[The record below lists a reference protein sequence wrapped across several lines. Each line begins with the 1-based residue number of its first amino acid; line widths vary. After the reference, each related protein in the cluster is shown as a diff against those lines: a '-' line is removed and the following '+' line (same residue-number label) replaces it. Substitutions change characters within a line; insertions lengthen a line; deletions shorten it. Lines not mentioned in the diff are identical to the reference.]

1 MRFPSA
7 IFKGVELSLIH
18 ISLAV
23 QIRTDGTVI
32 ARAPL
37 RMPKD
42 RILCF
47 LSEKA
52 SWIRM
57 QQGKMQEREKMRQQA
72 RIHLDA
78 AQEKELRERAKS
90 VLAQRTAYFARQV
103 GVTYG
108 RITVR
113 DQKTRWG
120 SCSQTGNLNF
130 NFRLILAPL
139 EVLDYVVV
147 HELCH
152 RRQMNHSTQ
161 FWQEVA
167 QVLPDYRKRKAWLTA
182 VSYTHLDVYKRQTV
196 DGADYWQ
203 KMFQITIPLVRPS
216 LTVSTVLNII
226 YVFNSFPIIW
236 TITKGCLLYTYR
248 CV

>member
-1 MRFPSA
+1 MP
-7 IFKGVELSLIH
+7 KEELVKIAGLSVLLVR
-18 ISLAV
+18 SSRKTLAV

-120 SCSQTGNLNF
+120 SCSSRGTLSF
-130 NFRLILAPL
+130 NYRLIYGPAGP
-139 EVLDYVVV
+139 LDYVVV

-152 RRQMNHSTQ
+152 LTHMNHSKD
-161 FWQEVA
+161 FWNMVEHIM
-167 QVLPDYRKRKAWLTA
+167 PDYRIYKQWLREHGQELTLT
-182 VSYTHLDVYKRQTV
+182 THLKKQ
-196 DGADYWQ
+196 G
-203 KMFQITIPLVRPS
+203 IPIRL
-216 LTVSTVLNII
+216 
-226 YVFNSFPIIW
+226 
-236 TITKGCLLYTYR
+236 G
-248 CV
+248 

>member
-1 MRFPSA
+1 MP
-7 IFKGVELSLIH
+7 KEELVKIAGLSVLLVR
-18 ISLAV
+18 SSRKTLAV

-57 QQGKMQEREKMRQQA
+57 QQGRMQEREKMRQQA

-90 VLAQRTAYFARQV
+90 VLAQRTAYFARQI

-108 RITVR
+108 KITVR

-130 NFRLILAPL
+130 NFRLILAPS

-167 QVLPDYRKRKAWLTA
+167 QVLPDYRKRKAWLTENGWR
-182 VSYTHLDVYKRQTV
+182 LM
-196 DGADYWQ
+196 G
-203 KMFQITIPLVRPS
+203 
-216 LTVSTVLNII
+216 
-226 YVFNSFPIIW
+226 
-236 TITKGCLLYTYR
+236 
-248 CV
+248 

>member
-1 MRFPSA
+1 MP
-7 IFKGVELSLIH
+7 KEELVKIAGLSVLLVR
-18 ISLAV
+18 SSRKTLAV

-90 VLAQRTAYFARQV
+90 VLAQRTAYFARQI

-130 NFRLILAPL
+130 NFRLILAPS

-152 RRQMNHSTQ
+152 RRQMNQSTQ

-167 QVLPDYRKRKAWLTA
+167 QVLPDYRKRKAWLTENGWR
-182 VSYTHLDVYKRQTV
+182 LM
-196 DGADYWQ
+196 G
-203 KMFQITIPLVRPS
+203 
-216 LTVSTVLNII
+216 
-226 YVFNSFPIIW
+226 
-236 TITKGCLLYTYR
+236 
-248 CV
+248 

>member
-1 MRFPSA
+1 MP
-7 IFKGVELSLIH
+7 KEELVKIAGLSVLLVR
-18 ISLAV
+18 SSRKTLAV
-23 QIRTDGTVI
+23 QIRADGTVI

-57 QQGKMQEREKMRQQA
+57 QQGKMQERENMRQQA

-90 VLAQRTAYFARQV
+90 VLAQRTAYFARQI

-130 NFRLILAPL
+130 NFRLILAPP

-152 RRQMNHSTQ
+152 RRQMNHSAQ

-167 QVLPDYRKRKAWLTA
+167 QVLPDYRKRKAWLTENGWR
-182 VSYTHLDVYKRQTV
+182 LM
-196 DGADYWQ
+196 G
-203 KMFQITIPLVRPS
+203 
-216 LTVSTVLNII
+216 
-226 YVFNSFPIIW
+226 
-236 TITKGCLLYTYR
+236 
-248 CV
+248 

>member
-1 MRFPSA
+1 MP
-7 IFKGVELSLIH
+7 KEELVKIAGLSVLLVR
-18 ISLAV
+18 SSRKTLAV
-23 QIRTDGTVI
+23 QIRADGTVI

-57 QQGKMQEREKMRQQA
+57 QQGRMQEREKMRQQA

-90 VLAQRTAYFARQV
+90 VLAQRTAHFARQI

-152 RRQMNHSTQ
+152 RRQMNHSAQ

-167 QVLPDYRKRKAWLTA
+167 QVLPDYRKRKAWLTENGWR
-182 VSYTHLDVYKRQTV
+182 LM
-196 DGADYWQ
+196 G
-203 KMFQITIPLVRPS
+203 
-216 LTVSTVLNII
+216 
-226 YVFNSFPIIW
+226 
-236 TITKGCLLYTYR
+236 
-248 CV
+248 

>member
-1 MRFPSA
+1 MPKEEFVKIA
-7 IFKGVELSLIH
+7 GLSVLLVR
-18 ISLAV
+18 SSRKTLAV
-23 QIRTDGTVI
+23 QIRADGTVI

-57 QQGKMQEREKMRQQA
+57 QQGIMQEREKMRQQA

-78 AQEKELRERAKS
+78 AKEKELRERAKS
-90 VLAQRTAYFARQV
+90 VLAQRTAYFARQI

-130 NFRLILAPL
+130 NFRLILAPP

-152 RRQMNHSTQ
+152 RRQMNHSAQ

-167 QVLPDYRKRKAWLTA
+167 QVLPDYRKRKAWLTENGWR
-182 VSYTHLDVYKRQTV
+182 LM
-196 DGADYWQ
+196 G
-203 KMFQITIPLVRPS
+203 
-216 LTVSTVLNII
+216 
-226 YVFNSFPIIW
+226 
-236 TITKGCLLYTYR
+236 
-248 CV
+248 

>member
-1 MRFPSA
+1 MP
-7 IFKGVELSLIH
+7 KEELVKIAGLSVLLVR
-18 ISLAV
+18 SSRKTLAV
-23 QIRTDGTVI
+23 QIRADGTVI

-42 RILCF
+42 RILYF

-57 QQGKMQEREKMRQQA
+57 QQGRMQEREKMRQQA

-130 NFRLILAPL
+130 NFRLILAPS

-152 RRQMNHSTQ
+152 RRQMNHSAQ

-167 QVLPDYRKRKAWLTA
+167 QVLPDYRKRKAWLTENGWR
-182 VSYTHLDVYKRQTV
+182 LM
-196 DGADYWQ
+196 G
-203 KMFQITIPLVRPS
+203 
-216 LTVSTVLNII
+216 
-226 YVFNSFPIIW
+226 
-236 TITKGCLLYTYR
+236 
-248 CV
+248 

>member
-1 MRFPSA
+1 MDSHA
-7 IFKGVELSLIH
+7 AGEN
-18 ISLAV
+18 A
-23 QIRTDGTVI
+23 GT
-32 ARAPL
+32 
-37 RMPKD
+37 
-42 RILCF
+42 
-47 LSEKA
+47 
-52 SWIRM
+52 
-57 QQGKMQEREKMRQQA
+57 GKHA
-72 RIHLDA
+72 AAGTYLDA

-90 VLAQRTAYFARQV
+90 VLTQRTAYFARQI

-167 QVLPDYRKRKAWLTA
+167 QVLPDYRKRKAWLTENGWR
-182 VSYTHLDVYKRQTV
+182 LM
-196 DGADYWQ
+196 G
-203 KMFQITIPLVRPS
+203 
-216 LTVSTVLNII
+216 
-226 YVFNSFPIIW
+226 
-236 TITKGCLLYTYR
+236 
-248 CV
+248 

>member
-1 MRFPSA
+1 MP
-7 IFKGVELSLIH
+7 KEELVKIAGLSVLLVR
-18 ISLAV
+18 SSRKTLAV
-23 QIRTDGTVI
+23 QIRADGTVI

-42 RILCF
+42 HILCF

-90 VLAQRTAYFARQV
+90 VLAQR
-103 GVTYG
+103 
-108 RITVR
+108 ITVR

-152 RRQMNHSTQ
+152 RRQMNHSAQ

-167 QVLPDYRKRKAWLTA
+167 QVLPDYRKRKAWLTENGWR
-182 VSYTHLDVYKRQTV
+182 LM
-196 DGADYWQ
+196 G
-203 KMFQITIPLVRPS
+203 
-216 LTVSTVLNII
+216 
-226 YVFNSFPIIW
+226 
-236 TITKGCLLYTYR
+236 
-248 CV
+248 

>member
-1 MRFPSA
+1 MPKEEFVKIA
-7 IFKGVELSLIH
+7 GLSVLLVR
-18 ISLAV
+18 SSRKTLAV
-23 QIRTDGTVI
+23 QIRADGTVI

-57 QQGKMQEREKMRQQA
+57 QQGIMQEREKMRQQA

-78 AQEKELRERAKS
+78 AQEKELRERARS
-90 VLAQRTAYFARQV
+90 VLAQRTAYFARQI

-130 NFRLILAPL
+130 NFRLILAPP

-152 RRQMNHSTQ
+152 RRQMNHSAQ

-167 QVLPDYRKRKAWLTA
+167 QVLPDYRARKAWLTENGWR
-182 VSYTHLDVYKRQTV
+182 LK
-196 DGADYWQ
+196 
-203 KMFQITIPLVRPS
+203 
-216 LTVSTVLNII
+216 
-226 YVFNSFPIIW
+226 
-236 TITKGCLLYTYR
+236 
-248 CV
+248 

>member
-1 MRFPSA
+1 MP
-7 IFKGVELSLIH
+7 KEELVKIAGLSVLLVR
-18 ISLAV
+18 SSRKTLAV
-23 QIRTDGTVI
+23 QIRADGTVI

-57 QQGKMQEREKMRQQA
+57 QQGRMQEREKMRQQA

-90 VLAQRTAYFARQV
+90 VLAQRTAYFARQI

-113 DQKTRWG
+113 DQQTRWG

-167 QVLPDYRKRKAWLTA
+167 QVLPDYRKRKAWLTENGWRLMGELCPA
-182 VSYTHLDVYKRQTV
+182 SGIK
-196 DGADYWQ
+196 
-203 KMFQITIPLVRPS
+203 
-216 LTVSTVLNII
+216 
-226 YVFNSFPIIW
+226 
-236 TITKGCLLYTYR
+236 
-248 CV
+248 

>member
-1 MRFPSA
+1 MP
-7 IFKGVELSLIH
+7 KEELVKIAGLSVLLVR
-18 ISLAV
+18 SSRKTLAV
-23 QIRTDGTVI
+23 QIRADGTVI

-42 RILCF
+42 RILYF

-57 QQGKMQEREKMRQQA
+57 QQGRMQEREDMRQQA

-152 RRQMNHSTQ
+152 RRQMNHSAQ

-167 QVLPDYRKRKAWLTA
+167 QVLPDYRKRKAWLTENGWR
-182 VSYTHLDVYKRQTV
+182 LM
-196 DGADYWQ
+196 G
-203 KMFQITIPLVRPS
+203 
-216 LTVSTVLNII
+216 
-226 YVFNSFPIIW
+226 
-236 TITKGCLLYTYR
+236 
-248 CV
+248 

>member
-1 MRFPSA
+1 MP
-7 IFKGVELSLIH
+7 KEELVKIAGLSVLLVR
-18 ISLAV
+18 SSRKTLAV
-23 QIRTDGTVI
+23 QIRADGTVI

-167 QVLPDYRKRKAWLTA
+167 QVLPDYRKRKAWLTENGWR
-182 VSYTHLDVYKRQTV
+182 LM
-196 DGADYWQ
+196 G
-203 KMFQITIPLVRPS
+203 
-216 LTVSTVLNII
+216 
-226 YVFNSFPIIW
+226 
-236 TITKGCLLYTYR
+236 
-248 CV
+248 

>member
-1 MRFPSA
+1 MPKEEFVKIA
-7 IFKGVELSLIH
+7 GLSVLLVR
-18 ISLAV
+18 SSRKTLAV
-23 QIRTDGTVI
+23 QIRADGTVI

-57 QQGKMQEREKMRQQA
+57 QQGIMQEREKMRQQA

-78 AQEKELRERAKS
+78 AQEKELRERARS
-90 VLAQRTAYFARQV
+90 VLAQRTAYFARQI

-120 SCSQTGNLNF
+120 SCSQAGNLNF
-130 NFRLILAPL
+130 NFRLILAPP

-152 RRQMNHSTQ
+152 RRQMNHSAQ

-167 QVLPDYRKRKAWLTA
+167 QVLPDYRARKAWLTENGWR
-182 VSYTHLDVYKRQTV
+182 LK
-196 DGADYWQ
+196 
-203 KMFQITIPLVRPS
+203 
-216 LTVSTVLNII
+216 
-226 YVFNSFPIIW
+226 
-236 TITKGCLLYTYR
+236 
-248 CV
+248 

>member
-1 MRFPSA
+1 MPKEEIVKIA
-7 IFKGVELSLIH
+7 GLSVLLVR
-18 ISLAV
+18 SSRKTLAV
-23 QIRTDGTVI
+23 QIRADGTVI

-72 RIHLDA
+72 CIHLDA

-130 NFRLILAPL
+130 NFRLILAPS

-152 RRQMNHSTQ
+152 RRQMNHSAQ

-167 QVLPDYRKRKAWLTA
+167 QVLPDYRERKAWLTENGWR
-182 VSYTHLDVYKRQTV
+182 LM
-196 DGADYWQ
+196 G
-203 KMFQITIPLVRPS
+203 
-216 LTVSTVLNII
+216 
-226 YVFNSFPIIW
+226 
-236 TITKGCLLYTYR
+236 
-248 CV
+248 

>member
-1 MRFPSA
+1 MPKEEIVKIA
-7 IFKGVELSLIH
+7 GLSILLVR
-18 ISLAV
+18 SSRKTLAV
-23 QIRTDGTVI
+23 QIRADGTVI

-72 RIHLDA
+72 CIHLDA

-90 VLAQRTAYFARQV
+90 VLAQRTAYFARQI

-130 NFRLILAPL
+130 NFRLILAPS

-152 RRQMNHSTQ
+152 RRQMNHSAQ

-167 QVLPDYRKRKAWLTA
+167 QVLPDYRKRKAWLTENGWR
-182 VSYTHLDVYKRQTV
+182 LM
-196 DGADYWQ
+196 G
-203 KMFQITIPLVRPS
+203 
-216 LTVSTVLNII
+216 
-226 YVFNSFPIIW
+226 
-236 TITKGCLLYTYR
+236 
-248 CV
+248 

>member
-1 MRFPSA
+1 MP
-7 IFKGVELSLIH
+7 KEELVKIAGLSVLLVR
-18 ISLAV
+18 SSRKTLAV
-23 QIRTDGTVI
+23 QIRADGTVI

-57 QQGKMQEREKMRQQA
+57 QQGRMQEREKMRQQA

-90 VLAQRTAYFARQV
+90 VLAQRTAYFARQI

-130 NFRLILAPL
+130 NFRLILAPP

-152 RRQMNHSTQ
+152 RRQMNHSAQ

-167 QVLPDYRKRKAWLTA
+167 QVLPDYRKRKAWLTENGWR
-182 VSYTHLDVYKRQTV
+182 LM
-196 DGADYWQ
+196 G
-203 KMFQITIPLVRPS
+203 
-216 LTVSTVLNII
+216 
-226 YVFNSFPIIW
+226 
-236 TITKGCLLYTYR
+236 
-248 CV
+248 

>member
-1 MRFPSA
+1 MP
-7 IFKGVELSLIH
+7 KEELVKIAGLSVLLVR
-18 ISLAV
+18 SSRKTLAV

-57 QQGKMQEREKMRQQA
+57 QQGRMQEREKMRQQA

-90 VLAQRTAYFARQV
+90 VLAQRTAYFARQI

-130 NFRLILAPL
+130 NFRLILAPS

-167 QVLPDYRKRKAWLTA
+167 QVLPDYRKRKAWLTENGWR
-182 VSYTHLDVYKRQTV
+182 LM
-196 DGADYWQ
+196 G
-203 KMFQITIPLVRPS
+203 
-216 LTVSTVLNII
+216 
-226 YVFNSFPIIW
+226 
-236 TITKGCLLYTYR
+236 
-248 CV
+248 

>member
-1 MRFPSA
+1 MP
-7 IFKGVELSLIH
+7 KEELVKIARLSVLLVR
-18 ISLAV
+18 SSRKTLAV
-23 QIRTDGTVI
+23 QIRADGTVI

-57 QQGKMQEREKMRQQA
+57 QQGRMQEREKMRQQA

-90 VLAQRTAYFARQV
+90 VLAQRTAYFARQI

-152 RRQMNHSTQ
+152 RRQMNHSAQ

-167 QVLPDYRKRKAWLTA
+167 QVLPDYRKRKAWLTENGWR
-182 VSYTHLDVYKRQTV
+182 LM
-196 DGADYWQ
+196 G
-203 KMFQITIPLVRPS
+203 
-216 LTVSTVLNII
+216 
-226 YVFNSFPIIW
+226 
-236 TITKGCLLYTYR
+236 
-248 CV
+248 

>member
-1 MRFPSA
+1 MPKEETVK
-7 IFKGVELSLIH
+7 IEGLSVLLVR
-18 ISLAV
+18 SSRKTLAV
-23 QIRTDGTVI
+23 QIRADGTVI

-57 QQGKMQEREKMRQQA
+57 QQGRMQEREKMRQQA

-90 VLAQRTAYFARQV
+90 VLAQRTAYFARQI

-139 EVLDYVVV
+139 EVLAYVVV

-167 QVLPDYRKRKAWLTA
+167 QVLPDYRKRKAWLTENGWR
-182 VSYTHLDVYKRQTV
+182 LM
-196 DGADYWQ
+196 G
-203 KMFQITIPLVRPS
+203 
-216 LTVSTVLNII
+216 
-226 YVFNSFPIIW
+226 
-236 TITKGCLLYTYR
+236 
-248 CV
+248 

>member
-1 MRFPSA
+1 MP
-7 IFKGVELSLIH
+7 KEELVKIAGLSVLLVR
-18 ISLAV
+18 SSRKTLAV
-23 QIRTDGTVI
+23 QIRADGTVI

-57 QQGKMQEREKMRQQA
+57 QQGKMQERENMRQQA
-72 RIHLDA
+72 GIHLDA

-90 VLAQRTAYFARQV
+90 VLAQRTAYFARQI

-130 NFRLILAPL
+130 NFRLILAPS

-152 RRQMNHSTQ
+152 RRQMNHSAQ

-167 QVLPDYRKRKAWLTA
+167 QVLPDYRERKAWLTENGWR
-182 VSYTHLDVYKRQTV
+182 LM
-196 DGADYWQ
+196 G
-203 KMFQITIPLVRPS
+203 
-216 LTVSTVLNII
+216 
-226 YVFNSFPIIW
+226 
-236 TITKGCLLYTYR
+236 
-248 CV
+248 

>member
-1 MRFPSA
+1 MP
-7 IFKGVELSLIH
+7 KEELVKIAGLSVLLVR
-18 ISLAV
+18 SSRKTLAV
-23 QIRTDGTVI
+23 QIRADGTVI

-90 VLAQRTAYFARQV
+90 VLAQRTAYFARQI

-167 QVLPDYRKRKAWLTA
+167 QVLPDYRKRKAWLTENGWRLMGELCPA
-182 VSYTHLDVYKRQTV
+182 SGIK
-196 DGADYWQ
+196 
-203 KMFQITIPLVRPS
+203 
-216 LTVSTVLNII
+216 
-226 YVFNSFPIIW
+226 
-236 TITKGCLLYTYR
+236 
-248 CV
+248 

>member
-1 MRFPSA
+1 MP
-7 IFKGVELSLIH
+7 KEELVKIAGLSVLLVR
-18 ISLAV
+18 SSRKTLAV
-23 QIRTDGTVI
+23 QIRADGTVI

-130 NFRLILAPL
+130 NFRLILAPS

-167 QVLPDYRKRKAWLTA
+167 QVLPDYRKRKAWLTENGWR
-182 VSYTHLDVYKRQTV
+182 LM
-196 DGADYWQ
+196 G
-203 KMFQITIPLVRPS
+203 
-216 LTVSTVLNII
+216 
-226 YVFNSFPIIW
+226 
-236 TITKGCLLYTYR
+236 
-248 CV
+248 

>member
-1 MRFPSA
+1 MP
-7 IFKGVELSLIH
+7 KEELVKIAGLSVLLVR
-18 ISLAV
+18 SSRKTLAV
-23 QIRTDGTVI
+23 QIRADGTVI

-42 RILCF
+42 RILYF

-57 QQGKMQEREKMRQQA
+57 QQGRMQERENMRQQA

-90 VLAQRTAYFARQV
+90 VLAQRTAYFARQI

-108 RITVR
+108 KITVR

-130 NFRLILAPL
+130 NFRLILAPP

-152 RRQMNHSTQ
+152 RRQMNHSAQ

-167 QVLPDYRKRKAWLTA
+167 QVLPDYRKRKAWLTENGWR
-182 VSYTHLDVYKRQTV
+182 LM
-196 DGADYWQ
+196 G
-203 KMFQITIPLVRPS
+203 
-216 LTVSTVLNII
+216 
-226 YVFNSFPIIW
+226 
-236 TITKGCLLYTYR
+236 
-248 CV
+248 

>member
-1 MRFPSA
+1 MP
-7 IFKGVELSLIH
+7 KEELVKIAGLSVLLVR
-18 ISLAV
+18 SSRKTLAV
-23 QIRTDGTVI
+23 QIRADGTVI

-42 RILCF
+42 RILYF

-57 QQGKMQEREKMRQQA
+57 QQGRMQERENMRQQA

-90 VLAQRTAYFARQV
+90 VLAQRTAYFARQI

-108 RITVR
+108 KITVR

-130 NFRLILAPL
+130 NFRLILAPS

-152 RRQMNHSTQ
+152 RRQMNHSAQ

-167 QVLPDYRKRKAWLTA
+167 QVLPDYRKRKAWLTENGWR
-182 VSYTHLDVYKRQTV
+182 LM
-196 DGADYWQ
+196 G
-203 KMFQITIPLVRPS
+203 
-216 LTVSTVLNII
+216 
-226 YVFNSFPIIW
+226 
-236 TITKGCLLYTYR
+236 
-248 CV
+248 

>member
-1 MRFPSA
+1 MP
-7 IFKGVELSLIH
+7 KEELVKIAGLSVLLVR
-18 ISLAV
+18 SSRKTLAV
-23 QIRTDGTVI
+23 QIRADGTVI

-57 QQGKMQEREKMRQQA
+57 QQGRMQERENMRQQA

-90 VLAQRTAYFARQV
+90 VLTQRTAYFARQI

-152 RRQMNHSTQ
+152 RRQMNHSAQ

-167 QVLPDYRKRKAWLTA
+167 QVLPDYRKRKAWLTENGWR
-182 VSYTHLDVYKRQTV
+182 LM
-196 DGADYWQ
+196 G
-203 KMFQITIPLVRPS
+203 
-216 LTVSTVLNII
+216 
-226 YVFNSFPIIW
+226 
-236 TITKGCLLYTYR
+236 
-248 CV
+248 

>member
-1 MRFPSA
+1 MQ
-7 IFKGVELSLIH
+7 KEELLKIAGLSVLLVR
-18 ISLAV
+18 SSRKTLAV

-167 QVLPDYRKRKAWLTA
+167 QVLPDYRKRKAWLTENGWR
-182 VSYTHLDVYKRQTV
+182 LM
-196 DGADYWQ
+196 G
-203 KMFQITIPLVRPS
+203 
-216 LTVSTVLNII
+216 
-226 YVFNSFPIIW
+226 
-236 TITKGCLLYTYR
+236 
-248 CV
+248 

>member
-1 MRFPSA
+1 MP
-7 IFKGVELSLIH
+7 KEELVKIAGLSVLLVR
-18 ISLAV
+18 SSRKTLAV
-23 QIRTDGTVI
+23 QIRADGTVI

-47 LSEKA
+47 VSEKA

-72 RIHLDA
+72 CIHLDA

-90 VLAQRTAYFARQV
+90 VLAQRTAYFARQI

-130 NFRLILAPL
+130 NFRLILAPS

-152 RRQMNHSTQ
+152 RRQMNHSAQ

-167 QVLPDYRKRKAWLTA
+167 QVLPDYRKRKAWLTENGWR
-182 VSYTHLDVYKRQTV
+182 LM
-196 DGADYWQ
+196 G
-203 KMFQITIPLVRPS
+203 
-216 LTVSTVLNII
+216 
-226 YVFNSFPIIW
+226 
-236 TITKGCLLYTYR
+236 
-248 CV
+248 

>member
-1 MRFPSA
+1 MP
-7 IFKGVELSLIH
+7 KEELVKIAGLSVLLVR
-18 ISLAV
+18 SSRKTLAV
-23 QIRTDGTVI
+23 QIRADGTVI

-78 AQEKELRERAKS
+78 AQEKELRERAKA
-90 VLAQRTAYFARQV
+90 VLAQRTAYFARQI

-167 QVLPDYRKRKAWLTA
+167 QVLPDYRKRKAWLTENGWR
-182 VSYTHLDVYKRQTV
+182 LM
-196 DGADYWQ
+196 G
-203 KMFQITIPLVRPS
+203 
-216 LTVSTVLNII
+216 
-226 YVFNSFPIIW
+226 
-236 TITKGCLLYTYR
+236 
-248 CV
+248 

>member
-1 MRFPSA
+1 MP
-7 IFKGVELSLIH
+7 KEELVKIAGLSVLLVR
-18 ISLAV
+18 SSRKTLAV
-23 QIRTDGTVI
+23 QIRADGTVI
-32 ARAPL
+32 ARAPR

-72 RIHLDA
+72 RMHLDA

-167 QVLPDYRKRKAWLTA
+167 QVLPDYRKRKAWLTENGWR
-182 VSYTHLDVYKRQTV
+182 LM
-196 DGADYWQ
+196 G
-203 KMFQITIPLVRPS
+203 
-216 LTVSTVLNII
+216 
-226 YVFNSFPIIW
+226 
-236 TITKGCLLYTYR
+236 
-248 CV
+248 

>member
-1 MRFPSA
+1 MPKEEIVKIA
-7 IFKGVELSLIH
+7 GLSVLLVR
-18 ISLAV
+18 SSRKTLAV
-23 QIRTDGTVI
+23 QIRADGTVI

-37 RMPKD
+37 RMPKE
-42 RILCF
+42 RILGF

-52 SWIRM
+52 SWICT
-57 QQGKMQEREKMRQQA
+57 QQGRMQEREKMRQQA
-72 RIHLDA
+72 CIHLDA
-78 AQEKELRERAKS
+78 AQEKELRERAKA
-90 VLAQRTAYFARQV
+90 VLAQRTAYFARQI

-152 RRQMNHSTQ
+152 RRQMNHSAQ

-167 QVLPDYRKRKAWLTA
+167 QVLPDYRERKAWLTENGWR
-182 VSYTHLDVYKRQTV
+182 LM
-196 DGADYWQ
+196 G
-203 KMFQITIPLVRPS
+203 
-216 LTVSTVLNII
+216 
-226 YVFNSFPIIW
+226 
-236 TITKGCLLYTYR
+236 
-248 CV
+248 

>member
-1 MRFPSA
+1 MP
-7 IFKGVELSLIH
+7 KEELVKIAGLSVLLVR
-18 ISLAV
+18 SSRKTLAV
-23 QIRTDGTVI
+23 QIRADGTVI
-32 ARAPL
+32 ARAPR

-57 QQGKMQEREKMRQQA
+57 QQGRMQERENMRQQA

-90 VLAQRTAYFARQV
+90 VLAQRTAYFARQI

-167 QVLPDYRKRKAWLTA
+167 QVLPDYRKRKAWLTENGWRLMGELCPA
-182 VSYTHLDVYKRQTV
+182 SGIK
-196 DGADYWQ
+196 
-203 KMFQITIPLVRPS
+203 
-216 LTVSTVLNII
+216 
-226 YVFNSFPIIW
+226 
-236 TITKGCLLYTYR
+236 
-248 CV
+248 

>member
-1 MRFPSA
+1 MP
-7 IFKGVELSLIH
+7 KEELVKIAGLSVLLVR
-18 ISLAV
+18 SSRKTLAV
-23 QIRTDGTVI
+23 QIRADGTVI

-57 QQGKMQEREKMRQQA
+57 QQGRMQERENMRQQA

-90 VLAQRTAYFARQV
+90 VLAQRTAYFARQI

-130 NFRLILAPL
+130 NFRLILAPS
-139 EVLDYVVV
+139 EMLDYVVV

-167 QVLPDYRKRKAWLTA
+167 QVLPDYRKRKAWLTENGWRLMGELCPA
-182 VSYTHLDVYKRQTV
+182 SGIK
-196 DGADYWQ
+196 
-203 KMFQITIPLVRPS
+203 
-216 LTVSTVLNII
+216 
-226 YVFNSFPIIW
+226 
-236 TITKGCLLYTYR
+236 
-248 CV
+248 

>member
-1 MRFPSA
+1 MPKEELVKSA
-7 IFKGVELSLIH
+7 GLSVLLVR
-18 ISLAV
+18 SSRKTLAV

-167 QVLPDYRKRKAWLTA
+167 QVLPDYRKRKAWLTENGWR
-182 VSYTHLDVYKRQTV
+182 LM
-196 DGADYWQ
+196 G
-203 KMFQITIPLVRPS
+203 
-216 LTVSTVLNII
+216 
-226 YVFNSFPIIW
+226 
-236 TITKGCLLYTYR
+236 
-248 CV
+248 

>member
-1 MRFPSA
+1 MP
-7 IFKGVELSLIH
+7 KEELVKIAGLSVLLVR
-18 ISLAV
+18 SSRKTLAV
-23 QIRTDGTVI
+23 QIRADGTVI

-42 RILCF
+42 RILYF

-57 QQGKMQEREKMRQQA
+57 QQGRMQERENMRQQA

-78 AQEKELRERAKS
+78 AQEKELREMAKS

-130 NFRLILAPL
+130 NFRLILAPP

-152 RRQMNHSTQ
+152 RRQMNHSAQ

-167 QVLPDYRKRKAWLTA
+167 QVLPDYRKRKAWLTENGWR
-182 VSYTHLDVYKRQTV
+182 LM
-196 DGADYWQ
+196 G
-203 KMFQITIPLVRPS
+203 
-216 LTVSTVLNII
+216 
-226 YVFNSFPIIW
+226 
-236 TITKGCLLYTYR
+236 
-248 CV
+248 

>member
-1 MRFPSA
+1 MPKEE
-7 IFKGVELSLIH
+7 IVKIEGLSVLLVR
-18 ISLAV
+18 SCRKTLAV
-23 QIRTDGTVI
+23 QIRADGTVI

-130 NFRLILAPL
+130 NFRLILAPS

-167 QVLPDYRKRKAWLTA
+167 QVLPDYRERKVWLTENGWR
-182 VSYTHLDVYKRQTV
+182 LM
-196 DGADYWQ
+196 G
-203 KMFQITIPLVRPS
+203 
-216 LTVSTVLNII
+216 
-226 YVFNSFPIIW
+226 
-236 TITKGCLLYTYR
+236 
-248 CV
+248 

>member
-1 MRFPSA
+1 MP
-7 IFKGVELSLIH
+7 KEELVKIAGLSVLLVR
-18 ISLAV
+18 SSRKTLAV
-23 QIRTDGTVI
+23 QIRADGTVI

-57 QQGKMQEREKMRQQA
+57 QQGRMQEREKMRQQA

-167 QVLPDYRKRKAWLTA
+167 QVLPDYRKRKAWLTENGWR
-182 VSYTHLDVYKRQTV
+182 LM
-196 DGADYWQ
+196 G
-203 KMFQITIPLVRPS
+203 
-216 LTVSTVLNII
+216 
-226 YVFNSFPIIW
+226 
-236 TITKGCLLYTYR
+236 
-248 CV
+248 

>member
-1 MRFPSA
+1 MP
-7 IFKGVELSLIH
+7 KEELVKIAGLSVLLVR
-18 ISLAV
+18 SSRKTLAV
-23 QIRTDGTVI
+23 QIRADGTVI

-42 RILCF
+42 RILRF

-72 RIHLDA
+72 CIHLDA

-90 VLAQRTAYFARQV
+90 VLAQRTAYFARQI

-130 NFRLILAPL
+130 NFRLILAPS

-152 RRQMNHSTQ
+152 RRQMNHSAQ

-167 QVLPDYRKRKAWLTA
+167 QVLPDYRKRKAWLTENGWR
-182 VSYTHLDVYKRQTV
+182 LM
-196 DGADYWQ
+196 G
-203 KMFQITIPLVRPS
+203 
-216 LTVSTVLNII
+216 
-226 YVFNSFPIIW
+226 
-236 TITKGCLLYTYR
+236 
-248 CV
+248 